1 MAMTETRPAEAADP
15 VAPTSGAGDPSDA
28 LRPTGGLAGLLGSG
42 DHNVVGRLWI
52 ATAVVFLLGAGTLG
66 ILLGAERIDTTT
78 YDVFEGPHYLQAF
91 SLHAVTGLFLFAIP
105 MLIGVATIVTPRQV
119 GARTIA
125 FPRAAALAYWAYLVG
140 GALVIV
146 SYLMNG
152 GVGGGRQNGVDLFI
166 ASLGLVCVAMIL
178 ASVCLATTIVGLRT
192 AGLRLDRVPAF
203 SWSILVASSIWI
215 ISLGFLAGELLLLY
229 LDNRYRLFAFADAN
243 ALGAWLYWTSTPP
256 QVFAVAIPVLGFAVE
271 VVPVFAGRRPR
282 HRGVLL
288 GAIGAFGAFSFGAWT
303 YDQVQSP
310 ALTRQALFVAFAFG
324 ALLPVLIVLGGV
336 GDSLVKGRPKP
347 SSPLLF
353 AVAALLMLDAG
364 VAAAAL
370 RAVEPFHLV
379 ATTADASA
387 AHYALGAAALT
398 GFGALHYWWPQILRR
413 PLNEAIGRTTAALAL
428 LGTIGLALPD
438 IITGFLDEPRGSL
451 TPGGVRDGVQA
462 LNIVS
467 LVGGSLLALAV
478 VLLVFN
484 LGRSLGKRGSVEPD
498 ADPWDGHTLEWA
510 ADPATVPVTSAA
522 PLLDQKEAA
531 DT

>member
-15 VAPTSGAGDPSDA
+15 VVPSSGTGDPSGGV
-28 LRPTGGLAGLLGSG
+28 RPTGGLAGLLGSG
-42 DHNVVGRLWI
+42 DHQMVGRLWI
-52 ATAVVFLLGAGTLG
+52 ATSLVFLVGAGALG
-66 ILLGAERIDTTT
+66 VLLGGERIDTTT
-78 YDVFEGPHYLQAF
+78 YDVFDGPHYLQAF

-105 MLIGVATIVTPRQV
+105 MLVGVATIVVPRQV

-125 FPRAAALAYWAYLVG
+125 FPRAATLAYWSYLVG
-140 GALVIV
+140 GTLVIV

-166 ASLGLVCVAMIL
+166 ASLGLVTVALIL
-178 ASVCLATTIVGLRT
+178 ASVCLATTIIGLRT
-192 AGLRLDRVPAF
+192 AGLRLERVPAF
-203 SWSILVASSIWI
+203 SWSVLVAASIWI
-215 ISLGFLAGELLLLY
+215 VSLGFLAGELLLLY

-243 ALGAWLYWTSTPP
+243 TLGAWLYWTTTPP
-256 QVFAVAIPVLGFAVE
+256 QVFAAAIPVLGFAVE
-271 VVPVFAGRRPR
+271 VVPVFAGRRQR
-282 HRGVLL
+282 HRGIML

-303 YDQVQSP
+303 FDQFHYP
-310 ALTRQALFVAFAFG
+310 ELTRQALFVAIAFG
-324 ALLPVLIVLGGV
+324 AVPPVLIVLGGV
-336 GDSLVKGRPKP
+336 AETLVKGRPTLA
-347 SSPLLF
+347 SPLLF

-370 RAVEPFHLV
+370 RAVEPFNLV
-379 ATTADASA
+379 ATTADASV
-387 AHYALGAAALT
+387 AHYALGATALA
-398 GFGALHYWWPQILRR
+398 GFGALHYWWPLILRR

-438 IITGFLDEPRGSL
+438 IISGFLDEPRGSL

-467 LVGGSLLALAV
+467 LIGGVLLVLALL
-478 VLLVFN
+478 LLVFN
-484 LGRSLGKRGSVEPD
+484 LATSLGKRGSLEPD

-510 ADPATVPVTSAA
+510 ADPATVPVTSAT
-522 PLLDQKEAA
+522 PLFDQKEAA